1 MPDSEKKA
9 PTIYDSLEDRAKNSW
24 PIAIIIASF
33 AILSGAKGV
42 MESIE
47 YFSAKFFDKKGQV
60 SAQMA
65 QSASSL
71 PAARPDS
78 VKVVPPDAVA
88 VASKTEVIQP
98 KKQPVASASEAKPK
112 EQTNYD
118 LPQIYSRL
126 SKIFRQKGQAY
137 RLELDENGKVGIFQK
152 DGSYAKFM
160 IQDIH
165 LEWNSNNYTIG
176 LVSDK
181 KSIIWHGISTFA
193 DGTHG
198 WSTTRITG
206 VMYSFS
212 KSDFEEIKQ
221 LFAQYRKY
229 AAVRKN

>member
-9 PTIYDSLEDRAKNSW
+9 PNIYDSLEDKAKNSW

-33 AILSGAKGV
+33 AVLSGAKGV
-42 MESIE
+42 MESID
-47 YFSAKFFDKKGQV
+47 YFSAKLFDKKEQV
-60 SAQMA
+60 SAQMT
-65 QSASSL
+65 QGASSL

-78 VKVVPPDAVA
+78 VKVVPPDAFA
-88 VASKTEVIQP
+88 VVSKTETPQQ
-98 KKQPVASASEAKPK
+98 KKQSSVSVSEAKPK
-112 EQTNYD
+112 EQPNYT
-118 LPQIYSRL
+118 LPQIHSRL
-126 SKIFRQKGQAY
+126 SKIFRQKGQAH
-137 RLELDENGKVGIFQK
+137 RMELDDTGKVGIFQK

-160 IQDIH
+160 IQDIY

-198 WSTTRITG
+198 WNTTRIIG

>member
-47 YFSAKFFDKKGQV
+47 YFSAKFFDKKEPV
-60 SAQMA
+60 SEQMT
-65 QSASSL
+65 QGVSL
-71 PAARPDS
+71 PAVRPDT
-78 VKVVPPDAVA
+78 VRIVPPDAVA
-88 VASKTEVIQP
+88 VASKTEAPQP
-98 KKQPVASASEAKPK
+98 KKQSVVPASDVKPK
-112 EQTNYD
+112 EQANYT
-118 LPQIYSRL
+118 LPQIHSRL

-137 RLELDENGKVGIFQK
+137 RMELDETGKVGIFQK
-152 DGSYAKFM
+152 DGSYSMFM

-165 LEWNSNNYTIG
+165 LEWNSNNYTIS

-193 DGTHG
+193 DGTRG

-229 AAVRKN
+229 AAVRKK